1 MNANVMIDRINGH
14 RLDRPVDGRWQT
26 MFGEAPADMYI
37 PKRENCQSMTWGE
50 LKDCFDGD
58 NPEYPGNDDP
68 GNGEPNEPPDPPD
81 PPDGPGDGS

>member
-1 MNANVMIDRINGH
+1 
-14 RLDRPVDGRWQT
+14 
-26 MFGEAPADMYI
+26 MYI

>member
-1 MNANVMIDRINGH
+1 MFEVFADDDSYDNILPGAVFEI
-14 RLDRPVDGRWQT
+14 

-37 PKRENCQSMTWGE
+37 PRRENCQSMTWGE